1 MAKVFVVEDE
11 LVLAKNVCDK
21 LRAHGHKAEMR
32 HNCADALAAVASII
46 PDVILLDIRL
56 PDGDGLELLPKLREE
71 APSASVIV
79 MTAHG
84 NERIAVDAMKAGA
97 FEYLTKPVDLDEL
110 KLVVDDR
117 LEHLGHRRHDYDG
130 RRRRLRRAR
139 HLRGRQDPGHDRPRR
154 DGRRRRP

>member
-97 FEYLTKPVDLDEL
+97 FEYPMLILAVAIAASLAGGGPVSLDAL
-110 KLVVDDR
+110 LAAA
-117 LEHLGHRRHDYDG
+117 H
-130 RRRRLRRAR
+130 
-139 HLRGRQDPGHDRPRR
+139 
-154 DGRRRRP
+154 